1 MPKFGPEF
9 WVRLKHPNS
18 RINQYQPGTNLYQSG
33 IKLYQTGTIL
43 YQTGTNLY
51 QSRFSY
57 TERVFRV
64 WCKVYNTQDTHKRVF
79 RVWCKVNNTQDTHK
93 RVFRVWCKVKI
104 NEASSRDTADCPAL
118 DGSSSPRPR
127 DASWYP
133 SPSPASLLTASHTL
147 MTLR

>member
-57 TERVFRV
+57 TDKDSVGHIKFKEGGDYL
-64 WCKVYNTQDTHKRVF
+64 KEANT
-79 RVWCKVNNTQDTHK
+79 C
-93 RVFRVWCKVKI
+93 
-104 NEASSRDTADCPAL
+104 
-118 DGSSSPRPR
+118 DG
-127 DASWYP
+127 
-133 SPSPASLLTASHTL
+133 
-147 MTLR
+147 